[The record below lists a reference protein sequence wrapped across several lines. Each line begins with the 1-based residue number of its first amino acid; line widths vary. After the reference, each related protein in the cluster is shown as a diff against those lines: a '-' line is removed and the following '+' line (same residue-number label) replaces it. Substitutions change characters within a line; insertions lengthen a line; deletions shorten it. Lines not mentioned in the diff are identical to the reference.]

1 MRRIVDIGRRIELVP
16 IDPDFHDITLALYRQ
31 QREGK
36 PVFLVH
42 TYSRIEG
49 AQERVQ
55 SIVQA
60 MKTLGGMQETPDG
73 MLCFHCGA
81 GHEMACKRVFLEAC
95 KLPYVESG
103 GDSRPEIETGR
114 DRSSGSPEPER
125 KDNQPEVET
134 GRSRLR
140 GAIET
145 GRSRLPKAIETGSSL
160 IQPRPLQTLDKKS
173 RLTIT
178 VDSVGKGVY
187 RVSADG
193 EGRGAARRVA
203 AIASGL
209 MKLGEM
215 ERVGDSSDTV
225 AFACGHSHDA
235 LVGLLLVR
243 APNVRVAL
251 REAEMDA
258 ARGVLSAPSQQL

>member
-1 MRRIVDIGRRIELVP
+1 MKRIVDIGRRIELVP
-16 IDPDFHDITLALYRQ
+16 LDPHFHDITLALYRQ

-60 MKTLGGMQETPDG
+60 MKTLGGMQETLDG
-73 MLCFHCGA
+73 TLCFHCGA

-103 GDSRPEIETGR
+103 GDRPE
-114 DRSSGSPEPER
+114 
-125 KDNQPEVET
+125 
-134 GRSRLR
+134 
-140 GAIET
+140 
-145 GRSRLPKAIETGSSL
+145 IETGSSL

-178 VDSVGKGVY
+178 VDSIGKGVY

>member
-36 PVFLVH
+36 PVFFVH

-49 AQERVQ
+49 AQGRVQ

-73 MLCFHCGA
+73 TLCFHCGA

-103 GDSRPEIETGR
+103 GDRPE
-114 DRSSGSPEPER
+114 
-125 KDNQPEVET
+125 
-134 GRSRLR
+134 
-140 GAIET
+140 
-145 GRSRLPKAIETGSSL
+145 IETGSSL

-193 EGRGAARRVA
+193 EGRGAARRIA

>member
-16 IDPDFHDITLALYRQ
+16 LDPHFHDITLALYRQ

-73 MLCFHCGA
+73 TLCFHCGA

-103 GDSRPEIETGR
+103 GDRPEIETGR
-114 DRSSGSPEPER
+114 DRSSGSPDPER
-125 KDNQPEVET
+125 GDNQPEVKT
-134 GRSRLR
+134 GRSRR
-140 GAIET
+140 PETIET
-145 GRSRLPKAIETGSSL
+145 GRSLL
-160 IQPRPLQTLDKKS
+160 QPRPLQTLDKKS

-178 VDSVGKGVY
+178 VDSIGKGVY

-193 EGRGAARRVA
+193 EGRGAARRIA

>member
-1 MRRIVDIGRRIELVP
+1 MKRIVDIGRRIELVP
-16 IDPDFHDITLALYRQ
+16 IDPHFHDITLALYHQ

-49 AQERVQ
+49 AQGRVQ

-73 MLCFHCGA
+73 TLCFHCGA

-103 GDSRPEIETGR
+103 GD
-114 DRSSGSPEPER
+114 RSSGSPDPER
-125 KDNQPEVET
+125 GDNQPEVET
-134 GRSRLR
+134 GRSLLR

-145 GRSRLPKAIETGSSL
+145 GRSLL
-160 IQPRPLQTLDKKS
+160 QPRPLQTLDKKS

-243 APNVRVAL
+243 APNVRVVL

>member
-16 IDPDFHDITLALYRQ
+16 LDPHFHDITLALYRQ

-103 GDSRPEIETGR
+103 GDRPAIETGR
-114 DRSSGSPEPER
+114 DRSSGSPDSER
-125 KDNQPEVET
+125 GDNQPEVKT
-134 GRSRLR
+134 GRARLR
-140 GAIET
+140 G
-145 GRSRLPKAIETGSSL
+145 AIETGSSL

-203 AIASGL
+203 AIANGL

>member
-16 IDPDFHDITLALYRQ
+16 LDPHFHDITLALYRQ

-49 AQERVQ
+49 AQGRVQ

-73 MLCFHCGA
+73 TLCFRCGA

-103 GDSRPEIETGR
+103 GDRPE
-114 DRSSGSPEPER
+114 
-125 KDNQPEVET
+125 
-134 GRSRLR
+134 
-140 GAIET
+140 
-145 GRSRLPKAIETGSSL
+145 IETGSSL

-178 VDSVGKGVY
+178 VDSIGKGVY

-193 EGRGAARRVA
+193 EGRGAARRIA

>member
-1 MRRIVDIGRRIELVP
+1 MKRIVDIGRRIELVP
-16 IDPDFHDITLALYRQ
+16 LDPHFHDITLALYRQ

-103 GDSRPEIETGR
+103 GDRPEIETGR
-114 DRSSGSPEPER
+114 
-125 KDNQPEVET
+125 
-134 GRSRLR
+134 
-140 GAIET
+140 
-145 GRSRLPKAIETGSSL
+145 SL
-160 IQPRPLQTLDKKS
+160 IQPRPLQTLDRKS

>member
-73 MLCFHCGA
+73 TLCFHCGA

-103 GDSRPEIETGR
+103 ADRPEIETGR

-125 KDNQPEVET
+125 RDNQPKV
-134 GRSRLR
+134 
-140 GAIET
+140 
-145 GRSRLPKAIETGSSL
+145 ETGSSL

-243 APNVRVAL
+243 APNVRIAL